1 MGASEVKER
10 VRRIKR
16 NETRTPRDLAKRFAE
31 LLALRELVRIR
42 EEQLKQRTLAKDKHW
57 SLRRPAKKTGR
68 LLRRPPA

>member
-57 SLRRPAKKTGR
+57 SLRGPAKKENQQV
-68 LLRRPPA
+68 A